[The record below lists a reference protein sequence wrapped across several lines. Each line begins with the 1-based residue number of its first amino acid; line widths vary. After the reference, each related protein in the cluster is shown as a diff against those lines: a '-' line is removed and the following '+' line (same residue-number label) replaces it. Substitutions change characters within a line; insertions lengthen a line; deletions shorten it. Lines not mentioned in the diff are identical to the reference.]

1 MSAWTLLVSDPPHK
15 GGDLGHAVPWLGVA
29 PAEVKGRVNFP
40 APEIWAA
47 DTDRRHVEEVAQ
59 TLGQAGLRTVLL
71 DGARLLDV
79 PAQSPV
85 MSFSFAETRLA
96 AGLGHATVTLEYEQP
111 LTVVFCLPKDWGA
124 PELPMS
130 QSAQHRMVEGLQK
143 RQSAVFMTRDSL
155 VGLGG
160 FARRASMAGVPGVAG
175 GPSFVDLYAVQNGVP
190 VRLSFIQDVVDFGG
204 LGDLKLPRSAD
215 NVAMFMAECESRFRG
230 ARVDRRLT
238 SLAPRPRPMVVVT
251 NSPDTPGELGYR
263 TEPLS
268 PVLESISPSL
278 KDINPFDLASR
289 LTYLTLH

>member
-1 MSAWTLLVSDPPHK
+1 MSAWTLLVSTPPHRE
-15 GGDLGHAVPWLGVA
+15 GDLGHAVPWLGVA
-29 PAEVKGRVNFP
+29 PAEVNGRINFP

-59 TLGQAGLRTVLL
+59 TLSQAGLRTVLL

-85 MSFSFAETRLA
+85 MSFSFAETKLV
-96 AGLGHATVTLEYEQP
+96 AGLGHATVTFEYEQP
-111 LTVVFCLPKDWGA
+111 LTAVFCLPKDWGA
-124 PELPMS
+124 PEMPMS

-175 GPSFVDLYAVQNGVP
+175 GPSFVDLYAVQNGAPLRV
-190 VRLSFIQDVVDFGG
+190 SFIQDVVDFGG

-215 NVAMFMAECESRFRG
+215 NVAMFMAECESRFRA

-238 SLAPRPRPMVVVT
+238 NLAPRPRPMVVVT
-251 NSPDTPGELGYR
+251 SSPDAPGELGYR
-263 TEPLS
+263 TEPLTQ
-268 PVLESISPSL
+268 VLESVSPSL

-289 LTYLTLH
+289 LTDLTLQ